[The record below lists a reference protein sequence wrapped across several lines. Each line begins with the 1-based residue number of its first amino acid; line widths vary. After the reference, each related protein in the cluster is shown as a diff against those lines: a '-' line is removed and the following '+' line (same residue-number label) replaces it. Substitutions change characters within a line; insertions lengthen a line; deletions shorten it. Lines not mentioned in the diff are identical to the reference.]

1 MGGAC
6 WVVGFVLG
14 YWEGEPMV
22 VVWNSQLTES
32 AGLFPWASQFPQK
45 KILQTSAWVV
55 NLGVSILHVGLSS
68 QHLPSFPSPGHFL
81 QNVVLK
87 TLHGI
92 EQGGCLR
99 RVGLGGV
106 QELRRARGVPME
118 GASGVFQSKQNCL
131 L

>member
-1 MGGAC
+1 
-6 WVVGFVLG
+6 
-14 YWEGEPMV
+14 MV
-22 VVWNSQLTES
+22 AVWNSQLTES

-55 NLGVSILHVGLSS
+55 NLGVSILEVGLSS

-81 QNVVLK
+81 QYIVLK

-92 EQGGCLR
+92 EQGGCPC

-106 QELRRARGVPME
+106 QELRGGQGGCPWRE
-118 GASGVFQSKQNCL
+118 ASGVFQSKQNCL